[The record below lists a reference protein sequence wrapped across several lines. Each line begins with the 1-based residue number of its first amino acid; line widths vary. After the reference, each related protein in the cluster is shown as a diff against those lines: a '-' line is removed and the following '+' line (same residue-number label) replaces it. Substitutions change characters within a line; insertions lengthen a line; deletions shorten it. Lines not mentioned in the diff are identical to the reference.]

1 MHRVFIDSDIILD
14 VLAKR
19 NAFYIY
25 AAKLF
30 TLLDKGDVYGFTSPI
45 VFANIHYILRK
56 EKSKK
61 YALKSLRKLKSLISI
76 LPIDEKIIELALDS
90 SFNDFEDAI
99 QYHTA
104 KSYEVNFIITR
115 NKKHYKQSK
124 ISICTAE
131 EYLKIWALLAGEI
144 EKNRNGIY

>member
-1 MHRVFIDSDIILD
+1 MHRVFVDSDIILD

-19 NAFYIY
+19 DKFYSH

-30 TLLDKGDVYGFTSPI
+30 TLLDKGEVSGFTSPI
-45 VFANIHYILRK
+45 VFANIYYILRK
-56 EKSKK
+56 EKSKE
-61 YALKSLRKLKSLISI
+61 YALQSLRKLKSFISI

-90 SFNDFEDAI
+90 TFKDFEDSI

-104 KSYEVNFIITR
+104 KSYEIIFIITR

-124 ISICTAE
+124 ISVCTAE
-131 EYLKIWALLAGEI
+131 EYLKIWAAQADG
-144 EKNRNGIY
+144 NGKTK

>member
-19 NAFYIY
+19 EPFYIP

-30 TLLDKGDVYGFTSPI
+30 TLLDKREVSGFTSPI

-56 EKSKK
+56 AKSKE
-61 YALKSLRKLKSLISI
+61 YVLQSLRTLKSFISV

-99 QYHTA
+99 QYYTA
-104 KSYEVNFIITR
+104 KSYEINFLITR
-115 NKKHYKQSK
+115 NQKHYKQST

-131 EYLKIWALLAGEI
+131 EYLKIWAAAVKKNGNN
-144 EKNRNGIY
+144 KNRQ

>member
-1 MHRVFIDSDIILD
+1 MHRVFVDSDIILD

-19 NAFYIY
+19 DKFYHH

-30 TLLDKGDVYGFTSPI
+30 TLLDKGELTGFTSPI

-56 EKSKK
+56 EKSKE
-61 YALKSLRKLKSLISI
+61 YALQSLRKLKSLISI

-90 SFNDFEDAI
+90 SFKDFEDAV

-104 KSYEVNFIITR
+104 KSYEINFIITR

-124 ISICTAE
+124 ISVCTAE
-131 EYLKIWALLAGEI
+131 EYLKIWAAHKSRDGKSR
-144 EKNRNGIY
+144 EK

>member
-19 NAFYIY
+19 EHFYTP

-30 TLLDKGDVYGFTSPI
+30 TLLDKGKVSGFTSPI
-45 VFANIHYILRK
+45 VFTNIHYILRK
-56 EKSKK
+56 ATSKE
-61 YALKSLRKLKSLISI
+61 YALHSLRTLKSFISI
-76 LPIDEKIIELALDS
+76 LSIDEKVIELALDS
-90 SFNDFEDAI
+90 SFNDLEDAI

-104 KSYEVNFIITR
+104 KIHEIKFLITR
-115 NKKHYKQSK
+115 NKKHYKQST

-131 EYLKIWALLAGEI
+131 EYLQIWASAADKG
-144 EKNRNGIY
+144 

>member
-1 MHRVFIDSDIILD
+1 MHRIFVDSDIILD

-19 NAFYIY
+19 DKFYPH

-30 TLLDKGDVYGFTSPI
+30 TLLDKGEVSGFTSPI

-56 EKSKK
+56 EKSKE
-61 YALKSLRKLKSLISI
+61 YALQSLRKLKSLISI
-76 LPIDEKIIELALDS
+76 LPIDDKIIELALDS
-90 SFNDFEDAI
+90 TFNDFEDAV

-104 KSYEVNFIITR
+104 KSFEINFIITR

-124 ISICTAE
+124 ISVCTAE
-131 EYLKIWALLAGEI
+131 EYLKIWASQVDG
-144 EKNRNGIY
+144 NGKTE